1 MPIAARQTRSELSDR
16 AARRDHAA
24 RRLGLDP
31 VALRRCNLISHFPYR
46 SGLGVTIDCGRFAA
60 NLDEMTQRLSEDGF
74 AARRE
79 ASVERGRLRGLGI
92 ACFLETSRGT
102 PGERAEIRFEPDGR
116 IALVLGTQSNGQ
128 GHETS

>member
-31 VALRRCNLISHFPYR
+31 VALRRRNLISHFPYR

-60 NLDEMTQRLSEDGF
+60 NLDEMAQRVLTEGF
-74 AARRE
+74 AARRQAAAE
-79 ASVERGRLRGLGI
+79 QGKLRGLGI

-102 PGERAEIRFEPDGR
+102 PGEAPENRFQQAGR
-116 IALVLGTQSNGQ
+116 
-128 GHETS
+128 